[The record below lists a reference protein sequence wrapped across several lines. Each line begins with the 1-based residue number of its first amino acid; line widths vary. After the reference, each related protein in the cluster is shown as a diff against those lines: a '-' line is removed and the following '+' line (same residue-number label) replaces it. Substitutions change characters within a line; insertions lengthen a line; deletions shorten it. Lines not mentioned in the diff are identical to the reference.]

1 MLEIA
6 NIGLLTAFLAGLI
19 SFVSPCVLPL
29 VPGYL
34 SFVAGRSLGQMQ
46 QANRRERLRVLTQS
60 MWFVLGFSTIFLIL
74 GASAT
79 AIGRLLLTYRQ
90 EANLI
95 GGVIIILFGVFMT
108 GLLPLHWLQREW
120 RLMDKLKEEGG
131 GPGAAYLLGV
141 AFAFGWTP
149 CIGPILG
156 AILTVS
162 ASTANVS
169 SGLTLL
175 AVYSLGLG
183 IPFLVTAISLD
194 RFLRQQKL
202 LRRWGRTMHLTAGLI
217 MIGMGALMVTG
228 QLTALSYWLLAMFP
242 ALGSIG

>member
-6 NIGLLTAFLAGLI
+6 NIGLLTAFVAGLI

-34 SFVAGRSLGQMQ
+34 SFVAGRTLGQIQ
-46 QANRRERLRVLTQS
+46 EANRRERLKVISQA

-95 GGVIIILFGVFMT
+95 GGGIIILFGVFMT
-108 GLLPLHWLQREW
+108 GILPLHWLQQEW
-120 RLMDKLKEEGG
+120 RFIGKLKDEGG

-169 SGLTLL
+169 SGLALL

-183 IPFLVTAISLD
+183 IPFLLTAISLD
-194 RFLRQQKL
+194 RFLQHQTF
-202 LRRWGRTMHLTAGLI
+202 LRRWGRSMHIVAGLI
-217 MIGMGALMVTG
+217 MVGMGVLMITG
-228 QLTALSYWLLAMFP
+228 QLTALSYWLLATFP

>member
-46 QANRRERLRVLTQS
+46 QANRRERLRVLTQA

-120 RLMDKLKEEGG
+120 RLMDRLKEEGG

-169 SGLTLL
+169 SGLALL

-217 MIGMGALMVTG
+217 MIGMGALMMTG

>member
-1 MLEIA
+1 MLEVA

-34 SFVAGRSLGQMQ
+34 SFVAGRSLGQIQ
-46 QANRRERLRVLTQS
+46 EANRHERLRVLTQS
-60 MWFVLGFSTIFLIL
+60 IWFVLGFSTIFLIL

-95 GGVIIILFGVFMT
+95 GGVIVILFGTLMT
-108 GLLPLHWLQREW
+108 GMLPLQWLQREW
-120 RLMDKLKEEGG
+120 RFIGRLKNEGG
-131 GPGAAYLLGV
+131 GLGAAYLLGV

-169 SGLTLL
+169 SGLALL

-183 IPFLVTAISLD
+183 IPFLLTAISLD
-194 RFLRQQKL
+194 RFLQHQKL
-202 LRRWGRTMHLTAGLI
+202 LRRWGRPMHIMAGLI
-217 MIGMGALMVTG
+217 MVGMGGLMVTG
-228 QLTALSYWLLAMFP
+228 QLTALSYWLLATFP

>member
-1 MLEIA
+1 MFEVA

-34 SFVAGRSLGQMQ
+34 SFVAGRTLSQIQ
-46 QANRRERLRVLTQS
+46 EANRCERLRVITQS
-60 MWFVLGFSTIFLIL
+60 LWFVLGFSTIFLIL

-95 GGVIIILFGVFMT
+95 GGGIVILFGILMT
-108 GLLPLHWLQREW
+108 GILPLHWLQREW
-120 RLMDKLKEEGG
+120 RFMGKLKEEGG

-169 SGLTLL
+169 SGLALL

-183 IPFLVTAISLD
+183 IPFLLTAISLD
-194 RFLRQQKL
+194 RFLQHQKL
-202 LRRWGRTMHLTAGLI
+202 LRRWGRPMHIMAGLI
-217 MIGMGALMVTG
+217 MVGMGVLMITG
-228 QLTALSYWLLAMFP
+228 QLTALSYWLLATFP